1 MPNQINIVFAIDK
14 GYLQHLAAAMQS
26 LLINNKNLYFKIYI
40 INGDIELNDFNKL
53 LLITNK
59 FNCKLISIK
68 IDDDLFESF
77 VSHHHFT
84 KATYYRLLIPELIND
99 DRVLYL
105 DADIIVNANI
115 DELYKKD
122 LEGNFIGAVS
132 NPDFNRHAELN
143 MHKDSNYFNAGIM
156 LIDNK
161 KWKEYGLGEKVIDFV
176 GNNPEVCNFLDQDG
190 LNAVING
197 KWKRLD
203 LKFNQQAVIFDK
215 NFLNQENLFGSLELR
230 EAKSDPVIIHYT
242 GSSKPWHF
250 RNKHPYKNLYM
261 KYFKMTPFKPFIYV
275 PEDLTIKN
283 ILKFIIPKSLKGM
296 IKKYIYNS

>member
-26 LLINNKNLYFKIYI
+26 LLVNNKNLYFKIYI
-40 INGDIELNDFNKL
+40 INGDIEPNDFNKL

-59 FNCKLISIK
+59 FNCELISIK

-77 VSHHHFT
+77 VSHCHFT

-105 DADIIVNANI
+105 DADIIVNASL

-143 MHKDSNYFNAGIM
+143 MHKDSNYFNSGIM

-176 GNNPEVCNFLDQDG
+176 GNNPEVCNLLDQDG

-283 ILKFIIPKSLKGM
+283 ILKFLIPKSLKGM